1 MKIVLDRPTDSRATV
16 YFSGGNNIKT
26 SKRILLLQLQK
37 SLPSWCK
44 RFVAVGFAVLY
55 LNHYNLEAQNRKG
68 YREKELVV
76 HSDGW
81 RLYGTLLQP
90 NQLQSPATVVLL
102 IAGSG
107 PTDRNGNSGAMVA
120 PAYLKKLAEALAE
133 KGYASFRYDKRGVGE
148 SRDKTL
154 REENLR
160 FDDYVKDAI
169 ACIRRLKGIS
179 RFQRLVVTGHSEGA
193 LVGARAASQEAPDAL
208 VVLCGAGFPADSA
221 LKRQLRTNPLNRPW
235 LPRAYSLI
243 DSIKA
248 GHRPAAVPREL
259 MALFRPSVQPYLQ
272 SWFALDPAQETARL
286 ACPVLIVGGSADI
299 QISREDFDRLCNALP
314 QAQCAWIEGMN
325 HVLVQAPR
333 EYGAN
338 LATYFDPQLPLQ
350 PQLVEILHNFI
361 HTLKNP

>member
-26 SKRILLLQLQK
+26 SKRILLLILQK

-44 RFVAVGFAVLY
+44 RFLAVGFAVLY

-90 NQLQSPATVVLL
+90 HRLQSPATVVLF
-102 IAGSG
+102 ITGSG
-107 PTDRNGNSGAMVA
+107 PTDRDGNSGATVA

-148 SRDKTL
+148 SRDKAL

-160 FDDYVKDAI
+160 FEDYVKDAV

-179 RFQRLVVTGHSEGA
+179 RYQRLVVIGHSEGA
-193 LVGARAASQEAPDAL
+193 LVGARAASAERPDAFIA
-208 VVLCGAGFPADSA
+208 LCGAGFPADSV

-235 LPRAYSLI
+235 LSRAYSLI

-248 GHRPAAVPREL
+248 GYRPAHIPREL

-272 SWFALDPAQETARL
+272 SWFDLDPAQETAHL
-286 ACPVLIVGGSADI
+286 TCPTLVVGGSTDI
-299 QISREDFDRLCNALP
+299 QISREDFNRLCNAAP

-325 HVLVQAPR
+325 HVLVEAPQD
-333 EYGAN
+333 YNLN
-338 LATYFDPQLPLQ
+338 LATYFDPQKPLH
-350 PQLVEILHNFI
+350 PELVEILNTFVSS
-361 HTLKNP
+361 LQKN